1 MSYLE
6 VRGLEKSFVTARGT
20 TRVLAGL
27 DLTLEQ
33 GEFVAVVGYS
43 GSGKTTLVSL
53 IGGLL
58 APDRASIALDG
69 ALVTRAGARARH
81 RLSAVLAPAVDD
93 ASSTTWR
100 SPSTP

>member
-1 MSYLE
+1 MSFLE
-6 VRGLEKSFVTARGT
+6 VRGLEKSFVTARAT

-27 DLTLEQ
+27 DLTIEQ

-58 APDRASIALDG
+58 APDRGASRS
-69 ALVTRAGARARH
+69 TARSSRS
-81 RLSAVLAPAVDD
+81 RGRSA
-93 ASSTTWR
+93 ASSFSSIR
-100 SPSTP
+100 SCPG